1 MSSRTT
7 PLRCDFEF
15 DGHDGPVQCEA
26 PYRFKVSR
34 ADGDQSFS
42 GGTDHG
48 VEYACAAHLPAALWG
63 MASGDE
69 VHLIVELR
77 YDKEGSFFD
86 DE

>member
-1 MSSRTT
+1 M
-7 PLRCDFEF
+7 RCDYEF
-15 DGHDGPVQCEA
+15 DGHEGPVQCEA

-69 VHLIVELR
+69 VNLIVELR
-77 YDKEGSFFD
+77 YD
-86 DE
+86 